1 MKLSKKRIDGYGLV
15 PGYGLYPPLIVVE
28 SDAFY
33 DSIRQLGFIITDVE
47 EEEEEDKSPDTNP
60 EEEAPAPTQNVS
72 NGTKLFH
79 EYDTNLVFK
88 QENNVNE
95 NLVVDEPLA
104 GQIVPEVNE
113 TSATSTATDKELDE
127 LINKASKSLA
137 EDMANA
143 KKEVSDKE
151 EEKPKRGRPPG
162 NTTKTKNN
170 KRK

>member
-47 EEEEEDKSPDTNP
+47 EEE
-60 EEEAPAPTQNVS
+60 APAPTQNVS

-104 GQIVPEVNE
+104 GQIVPDVNE
-113 TSATSTATDKELDE
+113 TSVTSTATDKELDE

-162 NTTKTKNN
+162 GTTKTKNN

>member
-47 EEEEEDKSPDTNP
+47 EEE
-60 EEEAPAPTQNVS
+60 APAPTQNVS
-72 NGTKLFH
+72 NETKLFH

-95 NLVVDEPLA
+95 NLVVDEPLS
-104 GQIVPEVNE
+104 GQIVPDVNE
-113 TSATSTATDKELDE
+113 TSVNSTATDKELDE